1 MLLIV
6 QIITTLL
13 VIAAVFLLVW
23 SVFRYPVPAEPPLH
37 RRMATEMGAAM
48 RRTVF
53 DQPLLAPLLA
63 IALGIA
69 RRFNIQSIR
78 QRIRQDLDASGNP
91 NGYSV
96 EEYLA
101 ICLLSG
107 ALLGFAALTVE
118 LMSMSRFI
126 VITVPAVAAL
136 GFYLPIYLLGD
147 AASSR
152 VSRIAKQLPY
162 TLDLIALS
170 MAAGSTFSEAID
182 TIIRD
187 DPQDDFNQELAIV
200 QAEIRF
206 GTSRANALMNLAN
219 RIPLETLRS
228 VVGAVNQ
235 AETLGTP
242 LSQILKTQS
251 TMLRVNRTVRAE
263 KLSASASLRIL
274 IPSMLIML
282 AVVLSVLAPFIIR
295 RVQGGSWW

>member
-1 MLLIV
+1 
-6 QIITTLL
+6 
-13 VIAAVFLLVW
+13 
-23 SVFRYPVPAEPPLH
+23 
-37 RRMATEMGAAM
+37 
-48 RRTVF
+48 
-53 DQPLLAPLLA
+53 
-63 IALGIA
+63 
-69 RRFNIQSIR
+69 
-78 QRIRQDLDASGNP
+78 
-91 NGYSV
+91 
-96 EEYLA
+96 
-101 ICLLSG
+101 
-107 ALLGFAALTVE
+107 
-118 LMSMSRFI
+118 
-126 VITVPAVAAL
+126 
-136 GFYLPIYLLGD
+136 PIYLLGD

-295 RVQGGSWW
+295 RV

>member
-1 MLLIV
+1 MLLMQLLV
-6 QIITTLL
+6 TLL
-13 VIAAVFLLVW
+13 VAAAVFALVW
-23 SVFRYPVPAEPPLH
+23 SLFRYPVAAEPPVH
-37 RRMATEMGAAM
+37 RRMAMEMGAAT
-48 RRTVF
+48 RQTVF
-53 DQPLLAPLLA
+53 EQPLLAPLLSLT
-63 IALGIA
+63 LGIA
-69 RRFNIQSIR
+69 QRFNLPSIR
-78 QRIRQDLDASGNP
+78 NKIRQDLDASGNP

-107 ALLGFAALTVE
+107 GLLGFAAMTVE
-118 LMSMSRFI
+118 LMTMSRFM

-136 GFYLPIYLLGD
+136 GFFLPIYLLGD
-147 AASSR
+147 AAGTR
-152 VSRIAKQLPY
+152 VARIAKQLPY

-187 DPQDDFNQELAIV
+187 DPNDDFNQELAIV

-206 GTSRANALMNLAN
+206 GASRANALGNLAN

-235 AETLGTP
+235 AESLGTP

-274 IPSMLIML
+274 IPSMLIMF
-282 AVVLSVLAPFIIR
+282 AVVMSVLAPFIIR
-295 RVQGGSWW
+295 RIQGGSWW